1 LYAAVKA
8 ANDENLKEMHR
19 ELPKYSYP
27 DYIITSIRVGQYSR
41 YGIDF
46 VVPVDESQPISQL
59 DSQKP
64 SGKAIYGKG
73 YIVSER
79 VKAAKE
85 KAEREK
91 AEREKAE
98 REKAEREKAE
108 REKAEREKAERWELS
123 QREME
128 IVKSLSR
135 GKDDG

>member
-8 ANDENLKEMHR
+8 ANDENLKEKHK

-27 DYIITSIRVGQYSR
+27 DYIITATRVGQYSH

-73 YIVSER
+73 YLVSER
-79 VKAAKE
+79 VKAAK
-85 KAEREK
+85 EK

-135 GKDDG
+135 R